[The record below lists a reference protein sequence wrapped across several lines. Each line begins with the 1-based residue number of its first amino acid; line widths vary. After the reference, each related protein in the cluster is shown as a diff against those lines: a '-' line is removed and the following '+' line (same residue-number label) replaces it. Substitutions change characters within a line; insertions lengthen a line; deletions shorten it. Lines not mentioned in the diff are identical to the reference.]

1 MMTEETQFELAFQID
16 RLMRRL
22 NARVHEQAPIFDSDR
37 IGPIG
42 GMVLMTLS
50 EVQPAPMQQI
60 TKMMGRDKAQ
70 LSRLFSN
77 LERRELVFRSANS
90 GDKRSTLLSLT
101 PKGEAFVVAIKQV
114 VGEAIDELL
123 APLSAGERAE
133 MLRLL
138 SLT

>member
-1 MMTEETQFELAFQID
+1 MAEDTQFELAFQID
-16 RLMRRL
+16 RLMRRI
-22 NARVHEQAPIFDSDR
+22 NARVHAQAPIFDSDR

-60 TKMMGRDKAQ
+60 ATMMGRDKAQ
-70 LSRLFSN
+70 LSRLFKS
-77 LERRELVFRSANS
+77 LERRELVVRSANT
-90 GDKRSTLLSLT
+90 DDQRSTLLRLT
-101 PKGEAFVVAIKQV
+101 PKGESFVVTIKQV
-114 VGEAIDELL
+114 VGEAVEELL
-123 APLSAGERAE
+123 APLSAGEREE